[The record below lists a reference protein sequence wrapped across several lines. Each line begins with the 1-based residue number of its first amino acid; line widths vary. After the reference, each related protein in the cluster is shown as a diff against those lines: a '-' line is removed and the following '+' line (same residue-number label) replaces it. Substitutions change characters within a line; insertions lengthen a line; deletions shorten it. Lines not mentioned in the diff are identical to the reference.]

1 MTPLAPR
8 NWISP
13 VFCAEVP
20 TLWPVGALV
29 IVDRAAALDVDVAG
43 GLLDVDEVLA
53 EDDQPAGA
61 VVVRVGAGVD
71 GGEGLVV

>member
-13 VFCAEVP
+13 VFWAEVP

-29 IVDRAAALDVDVAG
+29 IVTGPLPLTSTSRAVCLTWTKSWRKTTSRPVPWWS
-43 GLLDVDEVLA
+43 GLA
-53 EDDQPAGA
+53 PA
-61 VVVRVGAGVD
+61 
-71 GGEGLVV
+71 